1 MLLFQPTKENDDDHG
16 IDNILISFSFSLNL
30 KKSTPLD
37 LPKNMNQSLLTRL
50 FKTFEGEKSSPLMK
64 IAFSIVEEERKK
76 GHVHL
81 ADRLESILSESAVKQ
96 TSQVLRPIKDKEFKL
111 PVDRRYRLPL
121 ANHIPHEQLRHH
133 MVLSH
138 EVEGKIVRIE
148 KEFLARER
156 LAHHGLK
163 PRRRILLYG
172 SSGCGK
178 SMAAEKIAWDLGL
191 PFYRVRF
198 DSIISSYLGESAA
211 NLQKLFESIEDYPC
225 VLLLDEFDIIGKQR
239 DTRSNDVGEVHR
251 IVNILLGL
259 LEEYNGKGLLI
270 ATTNLE
276 GSLDKALFRRFDDFI
291 EFPKPAESE
300 IKKVLENSFSSLHL
314 NKDVDLAKF
323 SKKMSG
329 LSYAIVEKIAHDAA
343 KKAII
348 HAHKE
353 ISTEDIEQALD
364 ENRFLNA

>member
-1 MLLFQPTKENDDDHG
+1 
-16 IDNILISFSFSLNL
+16 
-30 KKSTPLD
+30 
-37 LPKNMNQSLLTRL
+37 MNQALLARL
-50 FKTFEGEKSSPLMK
+50 FKTFEGNRETPLIK
-64 IAFSIVEEERKK
+64 VAFSIVEGERKK
-76 GHVHL
+76 GNIHL
-81 ADRLESILSESAVKQ
+81 ADKLESILKENVGAD
-96 TSQVLRPIKDKEFKL
+96 TDQVLRPIKDKEFKL

-133 MVLSH
+133 MVLSP
-138 EVEGKIVRIE
+138 EVEGEILRIE

-163 PRRRILLYG
+163 PRKKILLYG

-178 SMAAEKIAWDLGL
+178 SMSAERIAWDLGL
-191 PFYRVRF
+191 PFYKVRF
-198 DSIISSYLGESAA
+198 DTIISSYLGESAA

-239 DTRSNDVGEVHR
+239 DSKSNDVGEIHR

-300 IKKVLENSFSSLHL
+300 IKEVLENSFSSLHL
-314 NKDVDLAKF
+314 SKEVNLSEF
-323 SKKMSG
+323 SKKMNG

-348 HAHKE
+348 QLHKE
-353 ISTEDIEQALD
+353 INAEDMAQALE
-364 ENRFLNA
+364 ENRFLNV

>member
-1 MLLFQPTKENDDDHG
+1 
-16 IDNILISFSFSLNL
+16 
-30 KKSTPLD
+30 
-37 LPKNMNQSLLTRL
+37 MNQALLTRL
-50 FKTFEGEKSSPLMK
+50 FKTIGGDKNTPLMK
-64 IAFSIVEEERKK
+64 VAFSIVSEERKK
-76 GHVHL
+76 GHIHL
-81 ADRLESILSESAVKQ
+81 ADKLELILNENSRVQRA
-96 TSQVLRPIKDKEFKL
+96 PILHPIREKEYKL

-121 ANHIPHEQLRHH
+121 ATHIPHEQLRYH
-133 MVLSH
+133 MVLSDD
-138 EVEGKIVRIE
+138 VEGKLLRIE

-163 PRRRILLYG
+163 PRKKILLYG

-178 SMAAEKIAWDLGL
+178 SMAAERIAWDLGL
-191 PFYRVRF
+191 PFYKVRF

-239 DTRSNDVGEVHR
+239 DSRSNDVGEIHR

-291 EFPKPAESE
+291 EFPKPAESK
-300 IKKVLENSFSSLHL
+300 IKKVLENTFSSLHL
-314 NKDVDLAKF
+314 NKEVDLSEF
-323 SKKMSG
+323 SKKMKG
-329 LSYAIVEKIAHDAA
+329 LSYAIVEKIANDAA

-348 HAHKE
+348 NSHKE

-364 ENRFLNA
+364 ENRFLNV